1 MLYKW
6 LFLLSVCFLN
16 PLLAESDNSNHMV
29 VMAMGV
35 AAAGA
40 GIGMGIASSK
50 AMEALGRNPS
60 VGNFLVSQI
69 LGLVFIEVAVIL
81 TFTLAI
87 LKG

>member
-6 LFLLSVCFLN
+6 LFLFFVCFLN
-16 PLLAESDNSNHMV
+16 PLLAESNSSSHMV
-29 VMAMGV
+29 VIGV
-35 AAAGA
+35 GIAAAGA
-40 GIGMGIASSK
+40 AIGMGLASSK

-87 LKG
+87 IKG

>member
-6 LFLLSVCFLN
+6 LFLFSVCFLN
-16 PLLAESDNSNHMV
+16 PLLAESSNSNHMV
-29 VMAMGV
+29 VMGV
-35 AAAGA
+35 GIAAAGA
-40 GIGMGIASSK
+40 SIGMGIASSK

>member
-1 MLYKW
+1 
-6 LFLLSVCFLN
+6 
-16 PLLAESDNSNHMV
+16 
-29 VMAMGV
+29 
-35 AAAGA
+35 
-40 GIGMGIASSK
+40 
-50 AMEALGRNPS
+50 MEALGRNPS

>member
-6 LFLLSVCFLN
+6 LFLFFVCFLN
-16 PLLAESDNSNHMV
+16 PLLAESNNSSHMV
-29 VMAMGV
+29 VIGV
-35 AAAGA
+35 GIAAAGA
-40 GIGMGIASSK
+40 AIGIGIASSK

-60 VGNFLVSQI
+60 IGNFLVSQI

-81 TFTLAI
+81 TFTIAI